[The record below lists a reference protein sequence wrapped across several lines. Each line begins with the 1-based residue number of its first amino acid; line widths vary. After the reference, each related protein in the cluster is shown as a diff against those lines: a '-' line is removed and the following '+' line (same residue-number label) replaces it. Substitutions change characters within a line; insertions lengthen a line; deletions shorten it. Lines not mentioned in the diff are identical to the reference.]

1 MGNSCQSRRNDKALS
16 VYDWFF
22 KRRDRG
28 QIINWLGI
36 DAWIDS
42 TLAETWERI
51 KDGYDAASSFF
62 ARFRL
67 TGWKR
72 LLNEAVSEAVS
83 LATGGLVVAYGLALP
98 AFMEVEDGKS
108 LKTGQYSVK
117 FLDVNGNEIG
127 KRGINLDDAVPLE
140 EIPDY
145 MIKATLATEDR
156 RFYEH
161 FGVDV
166 IGTLR
171 ALVENLRRN
180 DVVQGGSTLTQQL
193 AKNLF
198 LSSERSIQRKI
209 KEAFL
214 ALYLESRLTKDEILK
229 LYLDRSYMGGGAFGV
244 EAAAQFYFGKSI
256 RDVTL
261 AEAALLAGLFK
272 APTKYA
278 PHVDLAAARARA
290 NVVLNNLVEAG
301 YYTAG
306 QVHHARL
313 NPARIVETRPKESP
327 DWFLD
332 YAFEE
337 VQRLMEGKG
346 HFNLTART
354 TVDLNVQRAAEETLV
369 TALRQ
374 RGRAVRA
381 DAGAIVVLE
390 TDGAVRALVGGPDY
404 GDSQFNRAT
413 KARRQPGSSFK
424 VYVYATALEN
434 GYKPTTI
441 VRDASRSCGNWH
453 PRNYSGG
460 HGSGARLPLWLAL
473 AKSLNTTAAE
483 LSFAVGREK
492 VIEMTQR
499 LGVTGIKKTCSMA
512 LGDTGIT
519 PLEHAGGI
527 AAFANG
533 GKLAKPY
540 AILEI
545 FTANGELV
553 YSRERDEPPAPQVVS
568 REVAEQMNQ
577 MLHKVVTE
585 GTGQGAQLDFTHVV
599 GKTGTSTGPKDVWF
613 VGFTGKYVGAVW
625 IGRDDN
631 RPMAGGTTGGQLAAP
646 IWRQVMA
653 VAHTDMNIPTIPGL
667 TPHPVQVAEQQR
679 LAALRRNEPPTA
691 QQAGPAPRAQSLM
704 PEKTKQVL
712 QSIAQSLKKATAEA
726 GIEPPDDS
734 PSERRPDRR
743 ASLDALRGRR

>member
-1 MGNSCQSRRNDKALS
+1 

-28 QIINWLGI
+28 QTINWLGI

-98 AFMEVEDGKS
+98 AFMEVEDGKW

-272 APTKYA
+272 APTRYA